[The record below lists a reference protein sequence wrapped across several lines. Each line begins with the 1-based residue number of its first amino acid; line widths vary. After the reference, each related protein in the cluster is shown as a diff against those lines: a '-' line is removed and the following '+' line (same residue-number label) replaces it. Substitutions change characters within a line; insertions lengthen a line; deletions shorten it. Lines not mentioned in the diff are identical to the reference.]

1 MTLPVAA
8 VQAALPAIH
17 AEACNCYE
25 RYSDGE
31 CDDLR
36 TAVAVLVTRWLTPLE
51 EALVDLTDYW
61 NRSENPRL
69 FLNGFTAM
77 LDACEHTIAAASE
90 AVATLPWRQAQE
102 GGK

>member
-51 EALVDLTDYW
+51 EALVDLTGYW
-61 NRSENPRL
+61 NRSENPR
-69 FLNGFTAM
+69 AM

-102 GGK
+102 GRK